1 MSIIFLVRLKSV
13 LKRDERWDDVVCN
26 FKRSFLL
33 QCGSALCQ
41 MLPAH
46 IFLAPS
52 TEQCLECV
60 IFLSIA
66 KIPVFDIICFL
77 AYGIIILGYIQ
88 VCLY

>member
-1 MSIIFLVRLKSV
+1 MRLKYFTVFKVPLTMGLDEHYFLVRLKSV

-52 TEQCLECV
+52 TEQGPRVCCL
-60 IFLSIA
+60 FL
-66 KIPVFDIICFL
+66 
-77 AYGIIILGYIQ
+77 
-88 VCLY
+88 